1 MPLPWLVHRHDSFIL
16 CCYGLFGVV
25 GTKSEKLYKEYCDPL
40 FFETLKDVKSAKSK
54 RGFGVFLLLCQ
65 YVFCLFSL
73 NGDLWYALIIGN
85 LVWSSWPKKPAVLRV
100 LRQSTLSLY
109 RKLSVCECVCVCVC
123 VSLPACGWGFECV
136 GICARERDRR
146 EALWSLLSVLQ
157 VLTVYICVNILSP
170 VHLRATVNKQEPV
183 LLIKALTVMASS
195 FTVHLFIVDV
205 WALKEWSRE
214 LLRSS
219 HPEKHEMSLVPE
231 VISFELNESEK
242 GFSYSVIIG
251 L

>member
-65 YVFCLFSL
+65 YVFCLCSL

-100 LRQSTLSLY
+100 LRQSTLSFY

-136 GICARERDRR
+136 GICARERQERGI
-146 EALWSLLSVLQ
+146 V
-157 VLTVYICVNILSP
+157 ISP
-170 VHLRATVNKQEPV
+170 VCVAGTDCLHLCKYT
-183 LLIKALTVMASS
+183 LTCS
-195 FTVHLFIVDV
+195 F
-205 WALKEWSRE
+205 AC
-214 LLRSS
+214 
-219 HPEKHEMSLVPE
+219 
-231 VISFELNESEK
+231 N
-242 GFSYSVIIG
+242 GQ
-251 L
+251 

>member
-1 MPLPWLVHRHDSFIL
+1 MPP
-16 CCYGLFGVV
+16 
-25 GTKSEKLYKEYCDPL
+25 

-54 RGFGVFLLLCQ
+54 GGFGVFLLLCQ
-65 YVFCLFSL
+65 YVFCLRSL

-109 RKLSVCECVCVCVC
+109 RKLSVCVCVCVC
-123 VSLPACGWGFECV
+123 HCLHVDVDLNVWVYVQE
-136 GICARERDRR
+136 RET
-146 EALWSLLSVLQ
+146 LWSLLSVLQ

-170 VHLRATVNKQEPV
+170 VHLRAMVNKRKPV

-195 FTVHLFIVDV
+195 FTVHLFILDV
-205 WALKEWSRE
+205 WVLKEWSCE
-214 LLRSS
+214 LLRSA
-219 HPEKHEMSLVPE
+219 HPEKHEMRLVPE

-242 GFSYSVIIG
+242 GVSYNVIIG

>member
-65 YVFCLFSL
+65 YVFCLCSL
-73 NGDLWYALIIGN
+73 NGDLWYALEI
-85 LVWSSWPKKPAVLRV
+85 LSEVADQRSLLCSVFSDSPLY
-100 LRQSTLSLY
+100 LSTANSLCVNV
-109 RKLSVCECVCVCVC
+109 SVCVCHCLHVDEDLN
-123 VSLPACGWGFECV
+123 VWV
-136 GICARERDRR
+136 YVQERDRR

-170 VHLRATVNKQEPV
+170 VHLRATVNKQKPV

>member
-65 YVFCLFSL
+65 YVFCLCSL

-100 LRQSTLSLY
+100 LRQSTLSFY

-123 VSLPACGWGFECV
+123 HCLHVDEDLNVSV
-136 GICARERDRR
+136 YVQERDRR

-170 VHLRATVNKQEPV
+170 VHLRATVNKQKPV

-205 WALKEWSRE
+205 WALKEWSHE